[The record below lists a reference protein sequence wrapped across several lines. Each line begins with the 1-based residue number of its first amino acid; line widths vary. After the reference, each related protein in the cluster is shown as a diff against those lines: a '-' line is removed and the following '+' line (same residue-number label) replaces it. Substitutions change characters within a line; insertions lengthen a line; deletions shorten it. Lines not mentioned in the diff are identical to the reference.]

1 MKILQIL
8 SPSQLFDYCY
18 FYWDSQREPLRRKE
32 HQIADVVCWVAF
44 LLFLP
49 RETSEMLRHFVL
61 ITKTTQP
68 HPRSFR
74 LTDQFSGNYTV
85 QLKSFFTHRKPLPN
99 LVNCSWLWWIIREI
113 FANQKR
119 RNNYLERIIKNSSA
133 WVAFKWVVP
142 PRSQNV
148 DPIFKEL
155 CIQKDAPG
163 SKISHFYQAKK
174 YSVHVIST

>member
-1 MKILQIL
+1 MLSAELHFCCFFLANRVKCSAILYSL
-8 SPSQLFDYCY
+8 PKQLN
-18 FYWDSQREPLRRKE
+18 
-32 HQIADVVCWVAF
+32 
-44 LLFLP
+44 
-49 RETSEMLRHFVL
+49 L
-61 ITKTTQP
+61 I
-68 HPRSFR
+68 PRSFR
-74 LTDQFSGNYTV
+74 LTDQFSGNYAVEVT
-85 QLKSFFTHRKPLPN
+85 SFFKNRKPLPN
-99 LVNCSWLWWIIREI
+99 LVNSSWLWWVIREI
-113 FANQKR
+113 LANQKR